1 MVPNLAVM
9 FSRLLKPEDHT
20 RAARSVEYF
29 GWIEL
34 IVGFMILTA
43 PYSVA
48 SLLQLQALS
57 SQDVNYLRVVGAL
70 VVTLG
75 VLYVV
80 SGRLN
85 AAGFVVASLLDRPFV
100 PVIMAVLWSKGILP
114 GSVAVAFSISDFGS
128 FLWTAFAW
136 RADLQHGQNIG
147 GPGIE
152 GQTRAARSVELFGW
166 FSVLIG
172 LVTLLSPSLIKT
184 LLQLSSSSI
193 PGPNYLQLAGLL
205 VGGLGVLYVVG
216 ASLQADGF
224 LFATVLARLVSPAIL
239 LALWWRAQLPGSLTV
254 AFSLISLAGVLWT
267 CSAWRSDLRCGP
279 MNERVPVLAGWVTG
293 FFSFKSGVV
302 RNARTFHPDG
312 RVFLGSVR
320 SFHPEDA
327 ALAQAADG
335 LAGSVLMRIGMGV
348 MKRGMPRWLA
358 DHIPDAPSI
367 ASRFFTAS
375 VPGEIRLVRRP
386 EEDFDLLSTA
396 GGDRL
401 WKILVNL
408 LLGGR
413 MYGLHQFDYFRNIY
427 HADVP
432 YRINGDKIDV
442 WTRLVPMQ
450 NVGSGTPENGS
461 AREQGLTDAVACN
474 ATIRVEVQRVGA
486 AAEPF
491 IPIAEIRFEEEFQID
506 QEALHFS
513 PVTGRGFQPHGFLTD
528 LRRIVYPA
536 SAQSRAKSGTGRAQR
551 QHHFFARLIRYFKEL
566 PVSADESADLV
577 ASNSPITALPQKQPR
592 WVGAASFAIAAVV
605 LIAGL
610 YLVERFTR
618 NRPVDYADD
627 TMFFERGSTGGER
640 MDGIPYWIWIALPEI
655 FPEYLPDK
663 KPGQG
668 YSSFGMIYEAGDDP
682 RYALPLGMS
691 RRNVSG
697 LDVVYLNCAACHTGT
712 VRDAPGA
719 KPRWVAGMPAHQF
732 NLGAWGKFLTTI
744 PKDQKFTPQRLLDQI
759 QAMQDDSH
767 RLVPKPD
774 LIDRLIFRYYAVY
787 LMRDKL
793 LVLGQRLSFIDNST
807 WGPGR
812 VDTFNAPKALLNFPM
827 DHADP
832 KELMGNCD
840 FPSVW
845 NQGPRKGMQLHWDGN
860 NTSVDERNLSAAF
873 GTGAYPPILDT
884 DRVLRM
890 AKYLETAEPP
900 AYPYPIDKI
909 LAARGKPV
917 YEKYCTRCHGTP
929 RPPFR
934 SRIPTDGECEDPSPD
949 AECVGTVVPID
960 KIGTDP
966 NRLNSYTWLLAVNQ
980 STLYAGYEK
989 DWGFNQPYPQRFH
1002 LFRKTNGY
1010 AGMPLDGIW
1019 LRAPYL
1025 HNGSV
1030 PSLRELLEPSSA
1042 RTRLFYR
1049 GNDVFDPQ
1057 NVGFVS
1063 NVASQGEQQFFRFD
1077 TAQRGNGNQGHE
1089 GAAYGTE
1096 LAANEKRAVVEYLK
1110 TF

>member
-1 MVPNLAVM
+1 
-9 FSRLLKPEDHT
+9 
-20 RAARSVEYF
+20 
-29 GWIEL
+29 
-34 IVGFMILTA
+34 
-43 PYSVA
+43 
-48 SLLQLQALS
+48 
-57 SQDVNYLRVVGAL
+57 
-70 VVTLG
+70 
-75 VLYVV
+75 
-80 SGRLN
+80 
-85 AAGFVVASLLDRPFV
+85 
-100 PVIMAVLWSKGILP
+100 
-114 GSVAVAFSISDFGS
+114 
-128 FLWTAFAW
+128 
-136 RADLQHGQNIG
+136 
-147 GPGIE
+147 
-152 GQTRAARSVELFGW
+152 
-166 FSVLIG
+166 
-172 LVTLLSPSLIKT
+172 
-184 LLQLSSSSI
+184 
-193 PGPNYLQLAGLL
+193 
-205 VGGLGVLYVVG
+205 
-216 ASLQADGF
+216 
-224 LFATVLARLVSPAIL
+224 
-239 LALWWRAQLPGSLTV
+239 
-254 AFSLISLAGVLWT
+254 
-267 CSAWRSDLRCGP
+267 
-279 MNERVPVLAGWVTG
+279 
-293 FFSFKSGVV
+293 
-302 RNARTFHPDG
+302 
-312 RVFLGSVR
+312 
-320 SFHPEDA
+320 
-327 ALAQAADG
+327 
-335 LAGSVLMRIGMGV
+335 
-348 MKRGMPRWLA
+348 
-358 DHIPDAPSI
+358 
-367 ASRFFTAS
+367 
-375 VPGEIRLVRRP
+375 
-386 EEDFDLLSTA
+386 
-396 GGDRL
+396 
-401 WKILVNL
+401 
-408 LLGGR
+408 
-413 MYGLHQFDYFRNIY
+413 
-427 HADVP
+427 
-432 YRINGDKIDV
+432 
-442 WTRLVPMQ
+442 
-450 NVGSGTPENGS
+450 
-461 AREQGLTDAVACN
+461 
-474 ATIRVEVQRVGA
+474 
-486 AAEPF
+486 
-491 IPIAEIRFEEEFQID
+491 
-506 QEALHFS
+506 
-513 PVTGRGFQPHGFLTD
+513 
-528 LRRIVYPA
+528 
-536 SAQSRAKSGTGRAQR
+536 
-551 QHHFFARLIRYFKEL
+551 
-566 PVSADESADLV
+566 
-577 ASNSPITALPQKQPR
+577 
-592 WVGAASFAIAAVV
+592 
-605 LIAGL
+605 
-610 YLVERFTR
+610 
-618 NRPVDYADD
+618 
-627 TMFFERGSTGGER
+627 
-640 MDGIPYWIWIALPEI
+640 
-655 FPEYLPDK
+655 
-663 KPGQG
+663 
-668 YSSFGMIYEAGDDP
+668 
-682 RYALPLGMS
+682 MS

-1077 TAQRGNGNQGHE
+1077 TAPRGNGNQGHE